1 MQKILDWSEAW
12 AVLIPLTVYV
22 IKRPKQKFIKLIF
35 IYLLIALVI
44 NFCADIIEE
53 NYYHDPKWI
62 VAINYNL
69 PIYNIHSIIRLLLL
83 MYFFALIQI
92 PKSKKLRFIFFVCA
106 IMFVVTN
113 FSLFSYL
120 TNFSSAIFTAE
131 GFILIVYSI
140 IYFLKRLKSDELTH
154 GFDNS
159 LYIVTGIAI
168 YEAVCF
174 PIFLFY
180 QTLTNET
187 REYAVNI
194 WDVHNI
200 AYIVFCLFIARAFY
214 GTTRR
219 TTQ

>member
-1 MQKILDWSEAW
+1 
-12 AVLIPLTVYV
+12 
-22 IKRPKQKFIKLIF
+22 
-35 IYLLIALVI
+35 
-44 NFCADIIEE
+44 
-53 NYYHDPKWI
+53 
-62 VAINYNL
+62 
-69 PIYNIHSIIRLLLL
+69 

-92 PKSKKLRFIFFVCA
+92 PKSKKLRVIFFVCA
-106 IMFVVTN
+106 IMFVVIN

-140 IYFLKRLKSDELTH
+140 IYFLKTLKSDELTH
-154 GFDNS
+154 GFNNS

-187 REYAVNI
+187 RQYAVNI

-219 TTQ
+219 TAQ